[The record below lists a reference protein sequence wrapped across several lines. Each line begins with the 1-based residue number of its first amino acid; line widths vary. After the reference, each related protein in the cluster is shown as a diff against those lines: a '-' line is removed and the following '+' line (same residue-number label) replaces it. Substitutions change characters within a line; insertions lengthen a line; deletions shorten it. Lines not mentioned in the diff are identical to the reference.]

1 MDANYE
7 YSQSN
12 LLNAI
17 RKPQNAKIKEKFEKM
32 QQRMQKGGMP
42 KPQEMADPTAE
53 KSEKNNP
60 DLDNNNELKNAF
72 KTVNFQ
78 IEIKTIEGY
87 LEMLK
92 NCDSDEINKFIKN
105 NKTNQEKMVINENAE
120 SIYKPK

>member
-1 MDANYE
+1 M
-7 YSQSN
+7 
-12 LLNAI
+12 
-17 RKPQNAKIKEKFEKM
+17 
-32 QQRMQKGGMP
+32 
-42 KPQEMADPTAE
+42 E

-120 SIYKPK
+120 SYLQTKNEVLETY